1 MGTSNKIIESIKTD
15 AKEEIIAGNNN
26 TAELL
31 LEYEGGN
38 GELRHSVIEFH
49 MTSTGSLFGK
59 CEGVFDFDFFDAYN
73 VTKWYSMKKILKH
86 LQ

>member
-1 MGTSNKIIESIKTD
+1 MGTSNKIVESIKTD
-15 AKEEIIAGNNN
+15 AKEEIIAGNGN

-31 LEYEGGN
+31 LEYESGS
-38 GELRHSVIEFH
+38 GETRHSVIEFH
-49 MTSTGSLFGK
+49 MTTTGSLFGR
-59 CEGVFDFDFFDAYN
+59 CEGVFDFDFFDTYN